1 MFKRFIDIAL
11 SSFGLF
17 LFSPLLVPA
26 IIAIWLQDF
35 RSPFYIANR
44 VGRGG
49 HLFRMVKLR
58 TMVVNADKAGIDST
72 SANDTRITAVGH
84 IVRSWKLDELS
95 QLWNVLSGDM
105 SLVGPRPNVK
115 SETDRYTDIER
126 SLLNVKP
133 GITDIASI
141 VFSDEGTILSDSN
154 DPDLDYNRLI
164 RPWKS
169 RLGLLYIEHQ
179 NVSLDIALMAL
190 TGLTIVSRST
200 ALKAIEFLLE
210 RLDAPDDLQDI
221 ARRDRDLSPFPPP
234 GAKRPVDAS
243 DLYGERATV

>member
-1 MFKRFIDIAL
+1 MIKRSIDLVL

-49 HLFRMVKLR
+49 RLFRMVKLR
-58 TMVVNADKAGIDST
+58 SMVG
-72 SANDTRITAVGH
+72 
-84 IVRSWKLDELS
+84 
-95 QLWNVLSGDM
+95 
-105 SLVGPRPNVK
+105 NVK
-115 SETDRYTDIER
+115 SETDRYTDIEKR
-126 SLLNVKP
+126 LLAVKP

-141 VFSDEGTILSDSN
+141 VFSDEGTILSNSS

-169 RLGLLYIEHQ
+169 RLGLLYIENQ
-179 NVSLDIALMAL
+179 STWLDITLMAL

-200 ALKAIEFLLE
+200 ALKTIERLLE
-210 RLDAPDDLQDI
+210 HLDAPDDLQDI
-221 ARRDRDLSPFPPP
+221 ARRDKGLSPFPPP
-234 GAKRPVDAS
+234 GATRPVDAS
-243 DLYGERATV
+243 DLYGEGATV